1 MKEFYIRLCNL
12 WRNWITPR
20 SNCPAE
26 PDHEP
31 LGRMKP
37 GDNMSKG
44 GQISYLYFARKQEIK
59 VR

>member
-44 GQISYLYFARKQEIK
+44 GQISYLYFARKQ
-59 VR
+59 